1 MFGPG
6 VGIGLRPVKAKQ
18 PTTEKLH
25 EIITTVARS
34 GIFNAF
40 IMFIIGINAVV
51 IGLETVED
59 LKVSQGHLFDIL
71 DYVFLSI
78 YTCEFLLKFYADRSA
93 YWKSA
98 YNIFDFIILALSYI
112 QILLDQLNVGDNILN
127 VLRLLRA
134 LRTLRTISFIEGLQV
149 LVTALIDTIRNSV
162 LNVVI
167 LLVLLMLF
175 FGVVGYYIFGY
186 EETGDQ
192 ARWGDLSTAMLTLF
206 TFITADG
213 WTDIQERLSEKYP
226 GSQWFTVVFIFLGHF
241 IFTNLFIGIIIMN
254 IHEATERFLQAQRQE
269 KEAQLKLKKEY
280 LYKRQH
286 DDVKQMLEKQKTSQ
300 YTNFEEMT
308 KGFYETLRHD
318 DYVIMTDVSVNLLW
332 IETYLDSLDRMDE
345 FSYRVQQTNRNL
357 SLILGEMAERHFK
370 KQYGLLL
377 PDEMEDA
384 YIPFLPKSS
393 SNHSQSEPSSP
404 TKHETSKEHQRSASC
419 PSSPRVVKREDKRA
433 SSIRPASVSSNVVT
447 QPQGKADLYVPPKEP
462 RVSLAFTPDPE
473 RLVSHQVPTIFVV
486 DAEPE
491 PRFVKDRRFVE
502 SIIEEEEDEEYNDEG
517 EGISDDEYKNGND
530 AV

>member
-1 MFGPG
+1 
-6 VGIGLRPVKAKQ
+6 
-18 PTTEKLH
+18 
-25 EIITTVARS
+25 
-34 GIFNAF
+34 
-40 IMFIIGINAVV
+40 
-51 IGLETVED
+51 
-59 LKVSQGHLFDIL
+59 
-71 DYVFLSI
+71 
-78 YTCEFLLKFYADRSA
+78 
-93 YWKSA
+93 
-98 YNIFDFIILALSYI
+98 
-112 QILLDQLNVGDNILN
+112 
-127 VLRLLRA
+127 
-134 LRTLRTISFIEGLQV
+134 
-149 LVTALIDTIRNSV
+149 
-162 LNVVI
+162 
-167 LLVLLMLF
+167 
-175 FGVVGYYIFGY
+175 
-186 EETGDQ
+186 
-192 ARWGDLSTAMLTLF
+192 
-206 TFITADG
+206 
-213 WTDIQERLSEKYP
+213 
-226 GSQWFTVVFIFLGHF
+226 
-241 IFTNLFIGIIIMN
+241 
-254 IHEATERFLQAQRQE
+254 
-269 KEAQLKLKKEY
+269 
-280 LYKRQH
+280 
-286 DDVKQMLEKQKTSQ
+286 
-300 YTNFEEMT
+300 
-308 KGFYETLRHD
+308 
-318 DYVIMTDVSVNLLW
+318 
-332 IETYLDSLDRMDE
+332 
-345 FSYRVQQTNRNL
+345 
-357 SLILGEMAERHFK
+357 MAERHFK